1 MDLFKLFKSNS
12 AGLQPGEIEILRK
25 RKEII
30 KQLKM
35 AQEKRTIVGITAPC
49 LGQGMFLVGVEEVHQ
64 DDQVVDL
71 CPYDMTGT
79 LLELSTVEIAN
90 IKNVCAFNA
99 PYKNP
104 LLSNAFSSQR

>member
-1 MDLFKLFKSNS
+1 MDFFKFFKSDS
-12 AGLQPGEIEILRK
+12 SGLQPNELEFLRK

-30 KQLKM
+30 KQLK
-35 AQEKRTIVGITAPC
+35 AAHTKRTIVGITAPC
-49 LGQGMFLVGVEEVHQ
+49 LGQGMFLVGVEGLHQ

-79 LLELSTVEIAN
+79 LLEVSRVEISG
-90 IKNVCAFNA
+90 IKSVCAFNA

-104 LLSNAFSSQR
+104 LLSNALASQR